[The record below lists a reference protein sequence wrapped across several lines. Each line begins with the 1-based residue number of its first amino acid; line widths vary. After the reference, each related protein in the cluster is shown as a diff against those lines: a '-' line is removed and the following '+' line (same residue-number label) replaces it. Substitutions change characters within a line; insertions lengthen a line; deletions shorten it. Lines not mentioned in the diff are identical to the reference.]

1 MASTALT
8 RRILRSP
15 FAGRVASV
23 AIAAYI
29 RLVRATSRPEF
40 IGREHADALLQSG
53 NGFIL
58 AFWHSRLLMG
68 AAMRGETQKPV
79 FMLIS
84 THRDGEIIANAVRGF
99 GVELIR
105 GSAADP
111 KKPEKDKSGAPAVA
125 AMRAALERGSIVG
138 MTPDGPRGPA
148 GVARIGA
155 IKLAALTGAPI
166 LPAAYSA
173 SRGPRLKT
181 WDRFL
186 LAAPFSRLA
195 FAARPPIHVERTND
209 AAALERSRAH
219 LETELTAAARI
230 ADEAVG
236 RPSLDVG
243 SA

>member
-1 MASTALT
+1 MASTALIK
-8 RRILRSP
+8 RILRSSLT
-15 FAGRVASV
+15 GRIASG
-23 AIAAYI
+23 AIAGYI
-29 RLVRATSRPEF
+29 RLVRITSRSEF
-40 IGREHADALLQSG
+40 IGREHADALLRSDK
-53 NGFIL
+53 GFIL

-68 AAMRGETQKPV
+68 PAMRGETQKPV

-84 THRDGEIIANAVRGF
+84 THRDGEIIANAVTGF

-125 AMRAALERGSIVG
+125 AMKAALENGSIVG

-148 GVARIGA
+148 GVAKIGA
-155 IKLAALTGAPI
+155 VKLAALTGAPI
-166 LPAAYSA
+166 LPTAYSA

-186 LAAPFSRLA
+186 IAAPFSRLA
-195 FAARPPIHVERTND
+195 FAARPPVHVERTTD
-209 AAALERSRAH
+209 AAALEAARAR

-236 RPSLDVG
+236 RASLDIG
-243 SA
+243 GA